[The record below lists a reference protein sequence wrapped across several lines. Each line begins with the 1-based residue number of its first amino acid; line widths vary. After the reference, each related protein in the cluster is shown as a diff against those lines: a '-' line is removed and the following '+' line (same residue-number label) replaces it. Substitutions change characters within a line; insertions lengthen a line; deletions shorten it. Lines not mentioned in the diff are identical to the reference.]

1 MLAAS
6 IRQQCTA
13 ADPQAALP
21 QDRPSMGP
29 LAPAG
34 PPRPLRQPHRPLQRA
49 AMSCTAIAL
58 SASTVASPMPPPR
71 TPAPPGAPIPF
82 CPFKAAPGFER
93 HAVPIK
99 PFPWFAEP
107 AGASSA
113 ARLANRFAPW
123 AWLAPAQP
131 PSLPGRSPAPCS
143 HAWWQA
149 RFGWPAEPS
158 TLQHTR
164 CSRAELTELR
174 RCPRAARSS

>member
-1 MLAAS
+1 MHRSGPAS
-6 IRQQCTA
+6 SA
-13 ADPQAALP
+13 
-21 QDRPSMGP
+21 
-29 LAPAG
+29 
-34 PPRPLRQPHRPLQRA
+34 PPRSPIDGATRTSGASPA
-49 AMSCTAIAL
+49 AEATASAIATGGDVL
-58 SASTVASPMPPPR
+58 HRNRFVGFHGRFANAAPR